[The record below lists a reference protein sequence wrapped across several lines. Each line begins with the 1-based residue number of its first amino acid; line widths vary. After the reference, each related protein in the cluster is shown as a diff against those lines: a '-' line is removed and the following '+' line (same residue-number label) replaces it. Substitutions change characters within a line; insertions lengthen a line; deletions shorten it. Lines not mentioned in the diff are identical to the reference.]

1 MFAKA
6 KQLNIFERSKIS
18 YAEIDKEL
26 KVELAVLGGLDI
38 FTNAHVL
45 GVANNTS
52 KICEAMG
59 FDHALSKQCILGAY
73 MHDVGKIKIPSNILQ
88 KNGKLTD
95 EEFEIMKLHTVYGYE
110 ICMSYEQ
117 FKYLAPIARYH
128 HENLDGSGYPDHL
141 TDDEIPEEAKL
152 IKIADIWDALT
163 QRRQYK
169 EGFKPSKA
177 ADILLGD
184 IKKGKTGSKYL
195 YYLLLCVI
203 DEYEDKNKGNI
214 KELKETQ
221 DHLVDLK
228 DLDKIYKQIYDR
240 GYSES
245 LAKKLKKYELPA
257 GYDLSTNTNLLAKTN
272 KKIEKLIQVIKD
284 TQDEIVTLKKQ
295 CKEAKSLITRK
306 EEWNVSLFGRKI

>member
-6 KQLNIFERSKIS
+6 NKLNIFERSKIS

-26 KVELAVLGGLDI
+26 KVELSVLGGLDI

-59 FDHALSKQCILGAY
+59 FDHELSKQCILGAY

-88 KNGKLTD
+88 KNGPLTD
-95 EEFEIMKLHTVYGYE
+95 EEYEIMKMHTIYGYE
-110 ICMSYEQ
+110 ICMRYEQ
-117 FKYLAPIARYH
+117 FKYLAPIARGH
-128 HENLDGSGYPDHL
+128 HENLDGSGYPDGL
-141 TDDEIPEEAKL
+141 KDDEILEEAKL

-177 ADILLGD
+177 ADIILSD
-184 IKKGKTGSKYL
+184 VKKGKTGSKYL
-195 YYLLLCVI
+195 YFLLLAII
-203 DEYEDKNKGNI
+203 DELESENKGNI
-214 KELKETQ
+214 EEYNEAKE
-221 DHLVDLK
+221 HLEILQ

-245 LAKKLKKYELPA
+245 LAKKLKKYELAP
-257 GYDLSTNTNLLAKTN
+257 GYDLSINTNLMSKTN
-272 KKIEKLIQVIKD
+272 QKIEKLTQVIKE
-284 TQDEIVTLKKQ
+284 TKEEIETLKMQ
-295 CKEAKSLITRK
+295 CKEAKKLIK
-306 EEWNVSLFGRKI
+306 SKEWNVRLFGKKI